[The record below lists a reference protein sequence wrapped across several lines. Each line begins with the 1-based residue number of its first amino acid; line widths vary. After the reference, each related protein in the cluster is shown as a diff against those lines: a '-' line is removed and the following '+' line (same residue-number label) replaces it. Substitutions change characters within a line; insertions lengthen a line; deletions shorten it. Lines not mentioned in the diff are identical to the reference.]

1 MDKRYTG
8 KVPLKLAIVGGGR
21 ACKFFLKLVRLGN
34 LPYLDIDII
43 GVCDINPRAEGLLM
57 ARQLGIYTT
66 DNFKDLFTLKDLDGI
81 VELTNSREVLVE
93 LIRQRPARIG
103 IIEHNISRLLRDLF
117 TVDQKLRSAER
128 QIVFEKAIRDFL
140 IQQNQ
145 QCIVVINTNFT
156 IDAVNEA
163 YLTTV
168 ARSREE
174 VIGAHCYQVI
184 HGLDSPC
191 DAMRNGIVCPML
203 ETLRTG
209 QPTKALHS
217 IALGTQQTSTI
228 HDIVTF
234 PVRNAKGEI
243 IRVIEIWMD
252 IGREIA
258 SRWEK
263 REQELKSDLNRLIQ
277 EDRLISL
284 GKLVASCV
292 HEINNPIQGLLT
304 FSHLMKE
311 MLAAD
316 RPSEA
321 EVAKMR
327 EFTGIMAEEL
337 ERCGKIISGLLSFS
351 RETPNAFKALDI
363 NEVLSS
369 VADLIRHRLELQ
381 DIYFKMNCSP
391 APLFINGDRNRLQQC
406 FLNLLFNAVE
416 AMGPGGHLDITSA
429 LNPDNQT
436 ADIRIQDTGHG
447 ISQSHLSH
455 IYDPFFTTKPMGQ
468 GTGMGLSIVYGVVK
482 NHQGEITV
490 HSRVDEGTTFIV
502 SFPLSAPPGGSEH
515 QPRG

>member
-1 MDKRYTG
+1 MDQRYAA
-8 KVPLKLAIVGGGR
+8 KVPLKLAIVGGGQ
-21 ACKFFLKLVRLGN
+21 ACKFFLKLVRLGS

-43 GVCDINPRAEGLLM
+43 GVCDINPRAQGLLM
-57 ARQLGIYTT
+57 AQQLGIYTT
-66 DNFKDLFTLKDLDGI
+66 DNFKDLFALKDLDGI
-81 VELTNSREVLVE
+81 VELTNNRELLVD

-145 QCIVVINTNFT
+145 QCIVVINTDFT
-156 IDAVNEA
+156 IDAVNDA
-163 YLTTV
+163 YLSTV
-168 ARSREE
+168 AKPRDE

-191 DAMRNGIVCPML
+191 DALRNGIVCPML

-209 QPTKALHS
+209 QPTKAVHS
-217 IALGTQQTSTI
+217 MRLGSQQTSSI

-263 REQELKSDLNRLIQ
+263 REQELKSDLNKLIQ

-284 GKLVASCV
+284 GKMVASCV
-292 HEINNPIQGLLT
+292 HEINNPVQGLLT
-304 FSHLMKE
+304 FSHLMKDI
-311 MLAAD
+311 LAAD
-316 RPSEA
+316 RPSETQI
-321 EVAKMR
+321 AKMR
-327 EFTGIMAEEL
+327 EFTGIMADEL

-351 RETPNAFKALDI
+351 REAPNAFKAIDI
-363 NEVLSS
+363 NEVITS
-369 VADLIRHRLELQ
+369 VTDLIRHRLELQ
-381 DIYFKMNCSP
+381 DIYFKMDRSP
-391 APLFINGDRNRLQQC
+391 VPLFIHGDRNRLQQC
-406 FLNLLFNAVE
+406 FLNLLFNAIE
-416 AMGPGGHLDITSA
+416 AMGPGGQLEITSV
-429 LNPDNQT
+429 LNSDRQM
-436 ADIRIQDTGHG
+436 AEVRIKDTGHG
-447 ISQSHLSH
+447 ISQKHLGH
-455 IYDPFFTTKPMGQ
+455 IYDPFFTTKPMGE

-490 HSRVDEGTTFIV
+490 HSEVDKGTTFIV
-502 SFPLSAPPGGSEH
+502 KFPLCAPPGGNRDED
-515 QPRG
+515 